1 MVYQRELLKGN
12 TETLLLSL
20 VEHEPMYG
28 YQLAKEIDERSSGY
42 FQFKEGTLYPALH
55 RLERTGLIQGV
66 WASSLTGQQRRYY
79 SITPKGLAELRR
91 KTNEWS
97 QFSRAINLVMEPER

>member
-1 MVYQRELLKGN
+1 MYQRELLKGN

-20 VEHEPMYG
+20 VEREPMYG
-28 YQLAKEIDERSSGY
+28 YQLAKEIEQRSSGY

-55 RLERTGLIQGV
+55 RLERAGLVRGV

-79 SITPKGLAELRR
+79 SITEKGLADLRH
-91 KTNEWS
+91 KSTEWN
-97 QFSRAINLVMEPER
+97 QFSKAVNLVMEGES

>member
-1 MVYQRELLKGN
+1 MYQRELLKGN

-20 VEHEPMYG
+20 VEREPMYG
-28 YQLAKEIDERSSGY
+28 YQLAKEIEQRSSGY

-55 RLERTGLIQGV
+55 RLERAGLVRGV

-79 SITPKGLAELRR
+79 SITEKGLADLRH
-91 KTNEWS
+91 KSTEWN
-97 QFSRAINLVMEPER
+97 QFSKAVKLVMEGES